1 MSGDISVPAPSA
13 WECVPEDSLSFFG
26 GKRPAVGGL
35 NGSQAPCQVPDVLDR
50 DLGGA
55 TACVGDPRNSVLLQN
70 TRFQSPKH
78 FAKQPGTHPRG
89 WREVW
94 SPQPYF
100 PVVLNGGRTFCPE
113 ALSESRGLGA
123 VPPGSGQDTRG
134 RPHPALRPVSRWVA
148 VGTFGGSS
156 GEEGN
161 KQWAT

>member
-1 MSGDISVPAPSA
+1 MT
-13 WECVPEDSLSFFG
+13 SLSPLPARGNVCLKIASRFSEE
-26 GKRPAVGGL
+26 KRPAVGGL
-35 NGSQAPCQVPDVLDR
+35 NGSQAPCQVPDILDR

-78 FAKQPGTHPRG
+78 FAKQPRTHPKG
-89 WREVW
+89 WRGVW

-134 RPHPALRPVSRWVA
+134 RPHPALCPVSRWVA